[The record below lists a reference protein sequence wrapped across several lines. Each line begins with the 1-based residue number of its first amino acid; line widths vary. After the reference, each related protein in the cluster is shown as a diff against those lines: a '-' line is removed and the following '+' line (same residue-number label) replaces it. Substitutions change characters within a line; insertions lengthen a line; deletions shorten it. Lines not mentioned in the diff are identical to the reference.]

1 MPIPSPSKQQA
12 RALWFSAT
20 MFAVCLSLTLIGLI
34 CWGAAW
40 AIGQLSSILL
50 PLAVAGILAFLLDPA
65 VDFFQKKG
73 IPRTRAII
81 LVFFIAFILALTL
94 AATVVPQIIVELGGL
109 IDKFTEQNKDGEL
122 QIYLDL
128 KEKFGGWLAAHGETV
143 RKAWDE
149 KLSVRAEEWL
159 TNATPVVTAWIGKQL
174 SALLSYVGLA
184 IGLALVPVYLFYFL
198 LEKRGIKDNWAD
210 YLPVS
215 ESRLKK
221 EVVFVIGEINE
232 RLVVFFR
239 SQVLVAMCVGG
250 LLIVGYKLV
259 GLNYAFILG
268 VLAGILG
275 IIPYLGVMLSI
286 LPALVLS
293 LVQFG
298 DWLHP
303 CLILLVFVLVQMAES
318 LFISPKIIG
327 DRVGL
332 HPLTVIIAVMVGTT
346 LLGGIVGGLLAIPL
360 TATLRTLM
368 FRYVWVNRSEKVV
381 GDKEE

>member
-1 MPIPSPSKQQA
+1 
-12 RALWFSAT
+12 